1 MTDIGENIHA
11 SAIIVDGT
19 GLIFV
24 GPSGAGK
31 SSLAFDCMAE
41 ARLGGKS
48 AALISDDR
56 VIVSHQ
62 DDQIIGRGPASIRGL
77 LELRRSGIVR
87 MQWVEQAPLH
97 YAIVPVASA
106 NADRLPPE
114 SEQLEIAKSIHL
126 PVIRVPLSVR
136 FPLSH
141 IFALIQSV

>member
-11 SAIIVDGT
+11 SAIIVDGI

-41 ARLGGKS
+41 ARLGGQS
-48 AALISDDR
+48 SALISDDR
-56 VIVSHQ
+56 VIVSRE

-77 LELRRSGIVR
+77 LELRHSGIVR

-106 NADRLPPE
+106 DADRLPPDQ
-114 SEQLEIAKSIHL
+114 EQLEVTKTIHL
-126 PVIRVPLSVR
+126 PVIRVPQSVR

-141 IFALIQSV
+141 IFALIRSV